1 MALLFFYSQF
11 INRETEVQRID
22 GMWPC
27 NTEFGRSG
35 FQLRASNSSGAP
47 SMEFAE
53 NDSGRRVTLRFYWNM
68 VHSSAAY

>member
-1 MALLFFYSQF
+1 MALLFVYSQF
-11 INRETEVQRID
+11 KNRETEAQRID

-27 NTEFGRSG
+27 NTEIGRSG

-47 SMEFAE
+47 SMEFTE
-53 NDSGRRVTLRFYWNM
+53 NDSGRRMTLRFHWNM